1 VNRGDLPLLDEP
13 GQVPRVPVTARAGH
27 DDGGAADQR
36 PEELPHRDVEAGGR
50 LLQHA
55 VIAPRPYRACIH
67 SSRLTTLAWLM
78 STPLGRP
85 VVPEV

>member
-1 VNRGDLPLLDEP
+1 MTMAAPLIS
-13 GQVPRVPVTARAGH
+13 GQKNSHTETSKLAGVFCST
-27 DDGGAADQR
+27 R
-36 PEELPHRDVEAGGR
+36 SS
-50 LLQHA
+50 
-55 VIAPRPYRACIH
+55 APRPYRACIH